1 MNLQSRIITAL
12 ADEIGPRPATSTAE
26 ARAAAFVA
34 AQMRQVGLEVGVQTF
49 AAAAAP
55 TIGLCALA
63 AAGVLAALLG
73 WWFPLPS
80 LALAALLLVVA
91 LRELFGVPTLAALLR
106 RRASQNVLGTR
117 AAERRARQRVVLLCH
132 LDSPRVASPR
142 WRSYGRWWL
151 LAVPLGL
158 GLLLVALALR
168 ALVPA
173 AAPALALPALLLTSS
188 GLAIGRR
195 ELDGRWT
202 AGAVDAAAVAT
213 TLAVVAELPPA
224 DYTELWVV
232 ALGSGAAAGAGL
244 QALLDAYPFPAEET
258 WFINLPWLGR
268 GTLTAVAGEGLW
280 RERQPD
286 PTLQRLFHEL
296 DSTTAPLV
304 ERRYRDE
311 RLDSA
316 RLLAQGQRAISLVGL
331 HANGSAAGFRH
342 ASDNTLALDR
352 TQLEIAHKILER
364 ALTRLIKQEPM

>member
-34 AQMRQVGLEVGVQTF
+34 AQMRQIGLEVGVQTF

-63 AAGVLAALLG
+63 AAGALAALLG
-73 WWFPLPS
+73 WWLPWPS
-80 LALAALLLVVA
+80 VALTVLLLA
-91 LRELFGVPTLAALLR
+91 MAMRELLGVPTLAALLR
-106 RRASQNVLGTR
+106 RRASQNVIGTR

-132 LDSPRVASPR
+132 LDSPRVASTH

-151 LAVPLGL
+151 LAVPAGL
-158 GLLLVALALR
+158 AALLAALVAR
-168 ALVPA
+168 ALAPV
-173 AAPALALPALLLTSS
+173 AAPALALPALLLAGS
-188 GLAIGRR
+188 GLFMGRR
-195 ELDGRWT
+195 ELDSSWT

-213 TLAVVAELPPA
+213 ALSVTSELPPA

-232 ALGSGAAAGAGL
+232 ALGSGAAAGAGV
-244 QALLDAYPFPAEET
+244 QALLDTYPFPAQET

-268 GTLTAVAGEGLW
+268 GRLTAVAGEGLW

-286 PTLQRLFHEL
+286 PTLRQVFNEL
-296 DSTTAPLV
+296 NTNTAPLV
-304 ERRYRDE
+304 EQPYRDE

-316 RLLAQGQRAISLVGL
+316 RLRAQGYRAISLVGL
-331 HANGSAAGFRH
+331 HANGGAAGFRH
-342 ASDNTLALDR
+342 ASDSILALDK
-352 TQLEIAHKILER
+352 TQLETAQKILER
-364 ALTRLIKQEPM
+364 ALVRLIKQEPA